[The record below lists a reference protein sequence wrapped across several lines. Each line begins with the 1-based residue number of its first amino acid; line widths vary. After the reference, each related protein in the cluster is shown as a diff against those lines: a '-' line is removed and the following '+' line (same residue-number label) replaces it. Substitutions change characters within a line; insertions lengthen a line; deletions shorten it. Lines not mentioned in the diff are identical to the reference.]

1 MTHEFETLRWPT
13 NLDRDGIIERLNE
26 VRDMAADAGMED
38 LARRFDGVETLSGPE
53 IGARVI
59 AALTSLQERPEL
71 GALTTQLS
79 MVAMNLKNLR
89 E

>member
-1 MTHEFETLRWPT
+1 LKHDNETLRWPT
-13 NLDRDGIIERLNE
+13 NLNRAAIIERLGE
-26 VRDMAADAGMED
+26 VRDMAVAAGLQD
-38 LARRFDGVETLSGPE
+38 LAGRLDGVEALSGPE

-59 AALTSLQERPEL
+59 AALTALQETPEQ

-79 MVAMNLKNLR
+79 MVAMNLKNLK